1 MAFDKPIW
9 LNKKNNLIIKLF
21 SILYGVILIISSCV
35 PPKSSKKLISLLFD
49 LFFKTKSLICH
60 KYYIIGHTSKGRN
73 KMLILNTPN
82 IEGKKITEYFGLVT
96 GEALI
101 GANVYKD
108 LFSGV
113 RDVVGGR
120 TSAYEEEIKKARDIA
135 INSME
140 EKGEKFGANAILG
153 VNIGYH
159 NLGGT
164 MGNTI
169 MVTVFG
175 TAVKYE

>member
-1 MAFDKPIW
+1 
-9 LNKKNNLIIKLF
+9 
-21 SILYGVILIISSCV
+21 
-35 PPKSSKKLISLLFD
+35 
-49 LFFKTKSLICH
+49 
-60 KYYIIGHTSKGRN
+60 
-73 KMLILNTPN
+73 MLIVTTPE
-82 IEGKKITEYFGLVT
+82 IEGKKIIEYYGLVT
-96 GEALI
+96 GESLL

-120 TSAYEEEIKKARDIA
+120 TSAYEEELKKARNVALD
-135 INSME
+135 SMK
-140 EKGEKFGANAILG
+140 EKATQKGANAVIG
-153 VNIGYH
+153 VRLAYQ

-175 TAVKYE
+175 TAVSYQD